1 MADKTTCLAR
11 ATCSTKCMIH
21 ADWSWNKRRK
31 MKPKRIT
38 ILGVGNLLFTD
49 EGVGIRVVEA
59 LQDRYEFPENVKV
72 VDGGTLG
79 MNLLGLISGVDYLI
93 VVDAVRNGGEP
104 GTFYRLAGEEI
115 PKRIRAKNSLHQ
127 VDLLEALTCCQALDK
142 VPETVILGVEPEDI
156 TTLGVELT
164 PTIGGRVDSLVN
176 AVLGELTSLG
186 GSYCPKEAETC
197 EGSEFIRRI

>member
-1 MADKTTCLAR
+1 METR
-11 ATCSTKCMIH
+11 Q
-21 ADWSWNKRRK
+21 
-31 MKPKRIT
+31 IT

-104 GTFYRLAGEEI
+104 GTLYRLAGEEI

-127 VDLLEALTCCQALDK
+127 VDLLEALTCCQALGR

-164 PTIGGRVDSLVN
+164 PTIGGRVKDLVN
-176 AVLGELTSLG
+176 AVLRELIRLG
-186 GSYCPKEAETC
+186 GSYCLKEAEIC
-197 EGSEFIRRI
+197 GGSEFVRRI

>member
-1 MADKTTCLAR
+1 ME
-11 ATCSTKCMIH
+11 TKQIM
-21 ADWSWNKRRK
+21 
-31 MKPKRIT
+31 

-49 EGVGIRVVEA
+49 EGVGVRVAEA

-79 MNLLGLISGVDYLI
+79 MNLLGVISEVDHLI

-104 GTFYRLAGEEI
+104 GTLHRLAGEEI
-115 PKRIRAKNSLHQ
+115 PKRILAKNSLHQ

-156 TTLGVELT
+156 TTLGIDMTPTVLARIDDLVQAALKELT
-164 PTIGGRVDSLVN
+164 R
-176 AVLGELTSLG
+176 LGE
-186 GSYCPKEAETC
+186 SYCSKQEDGSCTV
-197 EGSEFIRRI
+197 SEFVRRI